1 MKMSMI
7 ASMFLVSALFGA
19 SPSLAADCS
28 GSAQQVVAQTGG
40 QLLSAVSGEKSGKKV
55 CTITVLV
62 KGNSSQRPKKMSVT
76 VPQ

>member
-7 ASMFLVSALFGA
+7 ASMFLASTLLSAT
-19 SPSLAADCS
+19 PSLAADCS
-28 GSAQQVVAQTGG
+28 APAQQVVAQTGG
-40 QLLSAVSGEKSGKKV
+40 QLLSAVSGTKSGRKV

-62 KGNSSQRPKKMSVT
+62 KGNSYQRPKKMSVT